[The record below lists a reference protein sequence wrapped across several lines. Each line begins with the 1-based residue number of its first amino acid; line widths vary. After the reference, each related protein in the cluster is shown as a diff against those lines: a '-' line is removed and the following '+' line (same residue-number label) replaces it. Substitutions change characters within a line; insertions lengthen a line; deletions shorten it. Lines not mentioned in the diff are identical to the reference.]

1 MKKPAALPFSE
12 SALQAQL
19 CEYLDLSIRP
29 GLHWSSIENGGK
41 RHLLTAV
48 RLKKQGVKAGTPD
61 MFFMLPEGRI
71 AWLELKIKGGAL
83 SPPQQVFRDTARR
96 LGHHWAV
103 ARTLDEAIDYLT
115 PLGVL
120 KITQVNQTKQKEK
133 ASERA

>member
-19 CEYLDLSIRP
+19 SEFLDLSLRP
-29 GLHWSSIENGGK
+29 GLRWSAIENGGK
-41 RHLLTAV
+41 RHLLTAI
-48 RLKKQGVKAGTPD
+48 RLKKNGVKAGTPD
-61 MFFMLPEGRI
+61 IFVMLPEGKI

-83 SPPQQVFRDTARR
+83 SPPQKAFRDDAKR

-103 ARTLDEAIDYLT
+103 ARTLDEAIAYLG

-120 KITQVNQTKQKEK
+120 KILPSKANQQKEN
-133 ASERA
+133 

>member
-19 CEYLDLSIRP
+19 CLYLDLAIRP

-61 MFFMLPEGRI
+61 IFVMLPEGRV
-71 AWLELKIKGGAL
+71 AWLELKIKGGSL
-83 SPPQQVFRDTARR
+83 SPPQKAFRDTARK

-103 ARTLDEAIDYLT
+103 ARTLDEAIAYLG

-120 KITQVNQTKQKEK
+120 KARTV
-133 ASERA
+133 